1 MSDEI
6 RDFLRLPKRH
16 ASKLESE
23 PSAADGAQLAKAQ
36 SVRDAIMAA
45 LIVVVLFSALWSIL
59 SALIGRIF
67 PWMTLILGFLIGLS
81 VRRAG
86 QGLDWRFPTIAAS
99 MAALG
104 ALAGNVVVAATFTAI
119 VLDTT
124 TLTVLRA
131 VTTMTWPVF
140 FDEVL
145 TPADAI
151 FALFAA
157 AIAASYANR
166 RLTRVEFI
174 ALRKWGKEQDDAERS

>member
-59 SALIGRIF
+59 SALIDRIF
-67 PWMTLILGFLIGLS
+67 PWMTLILGYLIGLS

-86 QGLDWRFPTIAAS
+86 QGLDWRFPTIAATR
-99 MAALG
+99 AALAELDAMQTRTSQYNPG
-104 ALAGNVVVAATFTAI
+104 NEIREKSWLYRFAKKHWFNDFGVYAGHDHSQSAAPARVAAAQ
-119 VLDTT
+119 
-124 TLTVLRA
+124 
-131 VTTMTWPVF
+131 PH
-140 FDEVL
+140 
-145 TPADAI
+145 DAP
-151 FALFAA
+151 
-157 AIAASYANR
+157 SPQEPDV
-166 RLTRVEFI
+166 VE
-174 ALRKWGKEQDDAERS
+174 LNVN